1 MSPDEARHA
10 AKQFVIDHLS
20 DLCQEVVAWHNGVAP
35 IEDSL
40 LSQLATICSDY
51 CESDDREELG
61 RTVETV
67 VVQTALL
74 YAAGADTTPEE
85 ALDQVTNGFTL
96 SLEPNGSEH

>member
-1 MSPDEARHA
+1 MTPDEARHA

-35 IEDSL
+35 IQDGL

-51 CESDDREELG
+51 CESDDREVLG
-61 RTVETV
+61 STVEAV

-74 YAAGADTTPEE
+74 FVAGADTTPEE
-85 ALDQVTNGFTL
+85 ALDQVTYGFTL
-96 SLEPNGSEH
+96 SVEPDGSTH